1 MNLNLD
7 DGGLYCIILFRKSF
21 FVKNANNDYYYSF
34 IDVAG
39 LALNAQSRVELM
51 QKLARDTDLIAP
63 TATPIQSEPLVASL
77 FLFNKLYNEKGY

>member
-21 FVKNANNDYYYSF
+21 FVKNANNDYYFF

-77 FLFNKLYNEKGY
+77 FLFQ